1 MFTFKGVA
9 DNFGVGNYYGG
20 LVVICLQLLATTFD
34 LFFFLLLCK
43 GWCVIYTSLLFSE
56 WTRYYILAILVY
68 CSDGFMLIFNVET
81 SAPFFYHIMCLGIF
95 VLLFIDMLVSDSCTV
110 ILFHSC
116 IVIIFKTRLR
126 MERIFRDGLN
136 PYTHLTYMFC
146 FFLM

>member
-126 MERIFRDGLN
+126 MERILSLIHISEPTRRS
-136 PYTHLTYMFC
+136 
-146 FFLM
+146 